1 MIESAAGAL
10 TRRIMGVETE
20 YGISCTL
27 PGGDRMI
34 PDELARQMFRPVVE
48 EHASSNIFTSSAA
61 RLYLDVGSHPEWA
74 TAECRSITQL
84 LNHER
89 AGDRAIDELA
99 VRVERELGPGAR
111 VYVFK
116 NNVDSIGNS
125 YGCHENYLVRRE
137 LSLKKLGLALVPFL
151 ITRQL
156 IAGAGK
162 IYRPFPG
169 SPSERYGTG
178 FCVSQRADHVWEG
191 VSSATTRSR
200 PMINTRDEPHADSE
214 RFRRLHVIVGDSSM
228 AEPTFALKI
237 GSVLLVLEMIEA
249 GFPLPEVE
257 LANDISAIRDIARDT
272 RGRTE
277 IPLTDGGTI
286 TALELQERYCSA
298 AEKWLEIRDPAE
310 GGTPPEELTRIVDLW
325 RRMLTALDSG
335 DFRAVD
341 TEIDWVI
348 KHKLI
353 SRYRER
359 LGIEL
364 GDPKLAQIDLT
375 YHDIR
380 PGRGLYSTLVDR
392 GLIAR
397 WTTDDAIAAAVGT
410 PPQDTR
416 AALRGRFLDH
426 ARTVGAPVTVDWMR
440 LRVNRPEPQVV
451 QLGDPFAATDPRVDE
466 LIAYMDAHATDY
478 RPTP

>member
-1 MIESAAGAL
+1 MIDSAAGAL
-10 TRRIMGVETE
+10 SRRIMGVETE
-20 YGISCTL
+20 YGISCTTAD
-27 PGGDRMI
+27 GGRII

-48 EHASSNIFTSSAA
+48 EHSSSNIFTPSAA

-89 AGDRAIDELA
+89 SGDRVIDDLA
-99 VRVERELGPGAR
+99 LRVESELGTGAR

-237 GSVLLVLEMIEA
+237 GSALLVLEMIEA
-249 GFPLPEVE
+249 GFPLPEIE
-257 LANDISAIRDIARDT
+257 LANDAAAIRDIARDH

-277 IPLTDGGTI
+277 LPLAGGDTV
-286 TALELQERYCSA
+286 TALDLQDRYCSA
-298 AEKWLEIRDPAE
+298 AEKWLGVREPAD
-310 GGTPPEELTRIVDLW
+310 GSTPPEELTRIVGLW
-325 RRMLTALDSG
+325 RRMITALDTG
-335 DFRAVD
+335 DFSAVD

-348 KHKLI
+348 KRKLI
-353 SRYRER
+353 TRYQDR
-359 LGIEL
+359 LGSGLEH
-364 GDPKLAQIDLT
+364 PKLGQIDLA

-380 PGRGLYSTLVDR
+380 PGRGLYYALMDR
-392 GLIAR
+392 GMIAR
-397 WTTDDAIAAAVGT
+397 WTTDDAITAAMDT

-426 ARTVGAPVTVDWMR
+426 ARAVGAPVTVDWMR

-451 QLGDPFAATDPRVDE
+451 QLGDPFASEDARVDD
-466 LIAYMDAHATDY
+466 LIAYMDAHAAEY
-478 RPTP
+478 GPTS